1 MKPQSANLQ
10 QLANT
15 IVPVVV
21 IDTELTDESAKALC
35 QAVIDGGSACL
46 EITLRTPQ
54 ALPAIKLIKEVCQ
67 DSFPNF
73 LVGAGTVL
81 TKEQVRDCVTVGVD
95 FLVSPGLSYETVKL
109 ANELGCQMIPGV
121 ITPTEMQQAMSLG
134 LELVKFFPAEK
145 AGGAGMLKAFNAVY
159 PNVKIMP
166 TGGINLDNLEAYTA
180 LANVYAVGG
189 SWVCTASDISEGKYT
204 EITAKLTEANAK
216 F

>member
-46 EITLRTPQ
+46 EIT
-54 ALPAIKLIKEVCQ
+54 
-67 DSFPNF
+67 PNF